1 MTLLKRDF
9 KKKMDEEAHTS
20 TFKKG
25 TGQASDFKERSP
37 PEKKTGKRGDIVTL
51 GWGGGCGGSPEKVQ
65 ARGLGFVLPFRE
77 RLLGHLKRYSGDLQ

>member
-37 PEKKTGKRGDIVTL
+37 PEKKREKEVTL
-51 GWGGGCGGSPEKVQ
+51 STWGSGVNFWAILAPGKFSP
-65 ARGLGFVLPFRE
+65 
-77 RLLGHLKRYSGDLQ
+77 